1 MDDNKAVVSI
11 NIMGGIKSDF
21 CGNIAFDIWRC
32 IAEQKIWISAAHV
45 PRSHNEI
52 ADKNSRMFERTSEW
66 KLTENMLK
74 QTVTKFGKSDI
85 DLYESRINHY
95 QIIYPRDQILGFR
108 LLIDFL

>member
-1 MDDNKAVVSI
+1 
-11 NIMGGIKSDF
+11 
-21 CGNIAFDIWRC
+21 
-32 IAEQKIWISAAHV
+32 
-45 PRSHNEI
+45 
-52 ADKNSRMFERTSEW
+52 MFERSSEW

-74 QTVTKFGKSDI
+74 QTVTKFGKPDI